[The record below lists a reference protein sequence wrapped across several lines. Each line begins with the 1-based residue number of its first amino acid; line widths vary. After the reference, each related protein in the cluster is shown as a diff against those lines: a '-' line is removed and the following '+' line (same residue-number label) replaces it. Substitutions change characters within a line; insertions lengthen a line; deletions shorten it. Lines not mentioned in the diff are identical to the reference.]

1 MNLILAGMEYKTKNK
16 TAIILG
22 SSGLIGS
29 HLTRM
34 LLEDERY
41 QKIKIFVRRPP
52 LFRHPK
58 LEVIVTDFS
67 HLSALSANMEGDEMY
82 CCLGTTMKKAG
93 SRKAF
98 EKVDLHLPVQ
108 IAGLAAASSV
118 GKFLVVSS
126 IGASEK
132 SGSFYLRT
140 KGKMEK
146 SLMELPFR
154 HLAIFRPSLLLG
166 ERSENRIGEDMGKAL
181 YKLFGFLF
189 RGPLAKYKAIEAQ
202 VVAKA
207 MIRVAN
213 NMAGQKIYESDEI
226 QKLFEQRS

>member
-1 MNLILAGMEYKTKNK
+1 MEYKTKNK

-52 LFRHPK
+52 LLSHPK

-132 SGSFYLRT
+132 SGSF
-140 KGKMEK
+140 
-146 SLMELPFR
+146 
-154 HLAIFRPSLLLG
+154 
-166 ERSENRIGEDMGKAL
+166 
-181 YKLFGFLF
+181 
-189 RGPLAKYKAIEAQ
+189 
-202 VVAKA
+202 
-207 MIRVAN
+207 
-213 NMAGQKIYESDEI
+213 
-226 QKLFEQRS
+226 